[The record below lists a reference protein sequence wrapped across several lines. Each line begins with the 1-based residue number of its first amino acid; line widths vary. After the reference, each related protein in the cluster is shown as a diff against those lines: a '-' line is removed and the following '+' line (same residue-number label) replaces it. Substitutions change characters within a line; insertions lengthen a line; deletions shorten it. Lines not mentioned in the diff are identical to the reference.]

1 MFSAVP
7 MYLLYQHH
15 VIPCPAHVGC
25 PLAAQCPALAGV
37 VWRLQRPC
45 QYGSPALAWPQH
57 CTGQPAQ
64 EKPGRQEAPRWPAQ
78 RSIWLVI
85 SAAAAAAAAQQLNMQ
100 CYVSGGGQQQEL

>member
-1 MFSAVP
+1 

-37 VWRLQRPC
+37 ECGGCRGRASTGAQHWP
-45 QYGSPALAWPQH
+45 GPSTALASRH
-57 CTGQPAQ
+57 R

-85 SAAAAAAAAQQLNMQ
+85 SAAAAAAQQLNMQ